1 VKKKSDFKHKLEGN
15 KMKRIKLDY
24 LAVSAMAAITFLFSA
39 VVGAS
44 ETAAQIDRD
53 VDNAISKLHTSSAT
67 AIDLSREAKGVLIF
81 PDVVKA
87 GLIIGGQ
94 YGKGALRV
102 GGKTTGYY
110 STSAVS
116 YGLQAGAQSFGY
128 AMYFMTDKA
137 LEYLKNSDGWEVG
150 FGPNIVVM
158 DKGKAGSLTTTTTE
172 DNIYVFF
179 FDQTGLMAGLGVQ
192 GSKIAKINPDE

>member
-1 VKKKSDFKHKLEGN
+1 
-15 KMKRIKLDY
+15 MKRIKLDY

-53 VDNAISKLHTSSAT
+53 ADNAISKLHTSSAT
-67 AIDLSREAKGVLIF
+67 AIDLSRETKGVLIF

>member
-1 VKKKSDFKHKLEGN
+1 
-15 KMKRIKLDY
+15 
-24 LAVSAMAAITFLFSA
+24 
-39 VVGAS
+39 
-44 ETAAQIDRD
+44 
-53 VDNAISKLHTSSAT
+53 
-67 AIDLSREAKGVLIF
+67 
-81 PDVVKA
+81 
-87 GLIIGGQ
+87 
-94 YGKGALRV
+94 
-102 GGKTTGYY
+102 
-110 STSAVS
+110 
-116 YGLQAGAQSFGY
+116 
-128 AMYFMTDKA
+128 MTDKA